1 MTPFDS
7 VVVNRLHAAVG
18 EALDERDAVADAGG
32 RPSLS
37 TSDRRQLA
45 RQLVNQQLTVLDA
58 ERLAAGEQAVT
69 DAEAQ
74 ALGTAVLNRLF
85 GLGRLQAYID
95 DPQWS
100 DIHANGCDQV
110 WLTRSDGTVV
120 AGEPV
125 ADSDGELV
133 ELIKTQARRGR
144 SEQRWDP
151 ASPELDMRLPSGDR
165 LHAIAWV
172 SGRPSVS
179 IRRHNFDIG
188 HVQQLVGLGSL
199 SESLAHLLAAVVR
212 SRFNVIVA
220 GGTGA
225 GKTTLLR
232 CLINEIPATER
243 IITVEDSLEIGLEH
257 LADEHPNYVDLEAR
271 AANLE
276 GVGEFP
282 MHRLVR
288 SGLRMQPDRVI
299 VGEVRGA
306 EALPMMLAMSQG
318 NDGSMCT
325 IHADSSHGVFTR
337 LQMYMAMTPE
347 RFDVEVTNLMIANA
361 VHLIVHL
368 GRLDTGERVVTSVRE
383 ITGAQG
389 PQVISNEVYAP
400 DASGRAMPRFPL
412 QETTLARLERAG
424 FDRRWLDPHNA
435 GWTR

>member
-1 MTPFDS
+1 MTFDS
-7 VVVNRLHAAVG
+7 ALVNRLHAAVG
-18 EALDERDAVADAGG
+18 EALDERDAADERDERGT
-32 RPSLS
+32 L
-37 TSDRRQLA
+37 TQEDRRQFA
-45 RQLVNQQLTVLDA
+45 RQLITKQLAGLDARHLADGQPPISDSESKRLTV
-58 ERLAAGEQAVT
+58 AVM
-69 DAEAQ
+69 
-74 ALGTAVLNRLF
+74 NRLF
-85 GLGRLQAYID
+85 GLGRLQPYID
-95 DPQWS
+95 DPQWT
-100 DIHANGCDQV
+100 DIHANGYDQV
-110 WLTRSDGTVV
+110 WLLRIDGAVIE
-120 AGEPV
+120 GDPI
-125 ADSDGELV
+125 ADSDA
-133 ELIKTQARRGR
+133 ELIELIQTQARRGR

-188 HVQQLVGLGSL
+188 HLKQLIGMGTI
-199 SESLAHLLAAVVR
+199 SESLYHLIRAMVAA
-212 SRFNVIVA
+212 RFNVIVA

-232 CLINEIPATER
+232 CLLNEVPADER

-257 LADEHPNYVDLEAR
+257 FAHLHPNHVDLEAR
-271 AANLE
+271 DANLE

-299 VGEVRGA
+299 VGEVRGS

-325 IHADSSHGVFTR
+325 IHADSSLGVFTR

-361 VHLIVHL
+361 VHFVVHL
-368 GRLDTGERVVTSVRE
+368 ARLDTNERVVTSVRE
-383 ITGAQG
+383 ITGADG
-389 PQVISNEVYAP
+389 PMVTSNEVYAP
-400 DASGRAMPRFPL
+400 DEHGRAMPRFGL
-412 QETTLARLERAG
+412 SDRSLARLERYG
-424 FDRRWLDPHNA
+424 FDSSWLQHHRA
-435 GWTR
+435 GWAQ

>member
-1 MTPFDS
+1 MSFN
-7 VVVNRLHAAVG
+7 VVAVDRIHAAVG
-18 EALDERDAVADAGG
+18 EALDERDAQDETAG
-32 RPSLS
+32 RPVLS
-37 TSDRRQLA
+37 DANRRQFA
-45 RQLVNQQLTVLDA
+45 RQLIGTELAAIDA
-58 ERLAAGEQAVT
+58 ENLTAGRPRLT
-69 DAEAQ
+69 DAETHT
-74 ALGTAVLNRLF
+74 LTTAVLNRLF
-85 GLGRLQAYID
+85 GLGRLQAYVD
-95 DPQWS
+95 DPQWT
-100 DIHANGCDQV
+100 DIHANGCDEV
-110 WLTRSDGTVV
+110 WLTRTDGTVV

-125 ADSDGELV
+125 AESDAELV
-133 ELIKTQARRGR
+133 ELIQTQARRGR

-172 SGRPSVS
+172 SGRPSIS

-188 HVQQLVGLGSL
+188 RLKQLLSLGTI
-199 SESLAHLLAAVVR
+199 SESLLHLFEAMVAA
-212 SRFNVIVA
+212 RFNVIVA

-232 CLINEIPATER
+232 CLLNEVDERER

-257 LADEHPNYVDLEAR
+257 FGELHPNYVDLEAR
-271 AANLE
+271 EANLE

-325 IHADSSHGVFTR
+325 IHAEAGVGVFTR

-361 VHLIVHL
+361 VHFVVHIA
-368 GRLDTGERVVTSVRE
+368 RLDSNERVVTSVRE
-383 ITGAQG
+383 ITGADG
-389 PQVISNEVYAP
+389 AMVTSNEVYAP
-400 DASGRAMPRFPL
+400 DATGRATPRFGL
-412 QETTLARLERAG
+412 TDTTRQRLEGVG
-424 FDRRWLDPHNA
+424 FDQAWLQPQNA
-435 GWTR
+435 GWSR

>member
-1 MTPFDS
+1 MSFDS
-7 VVVNRLHAAVG
+7 LLVNRLHAAVG
-18 EALDERDAVADAGG
+18 EALDERDAQDEAAG
-32 RPSLS
+32 RPALGHE
-37 TSDRRQLA
+37 DRRQFA
-45 RQLVNQQLTVLDA
+45 RQLVSRQLSALDA
-58 ERLAAGEQAVT
+58 ERLGNGSAPVT
-69 DAEAQ
+69 DDETRH
-74 ALGTAVLNRLF
+74 LTTAVLNRLF

-95 DPQWS
+95 DPQWT
-100 DIHANGCDQV
+100 DIHANGCDEV
-110 WLTRSDGTVV
+110 WLTGQDGAVV
-120 AGEPV
+120 AGNPV
-125 ADSDGELV
+125 ADTDTELV
-133 ELIKTQARRGR
+133 ELIQTQARRGR

-179 IRRHNFDIG
+179 IRRHNFDISRLK
-188 HVQQLVGLGSL
+188 QLIGLGTI
-199 SESLAHLLAAVVR
+199 SESLFHLLRAMVLA
-212 SRFNVIVA
+212 RFNVIVA

-225 GKTTLLR
+225 GKTTLMR
-232 CLINEIPATER
+232 CLINEVPSTER

-257 LADEHPNYVDLEAR
+257 FADLHPNRVDLEAR
-271 AANLE
+271 EANLE

-325 IHADSSHGVFTR
+325 IHADSSLGVFTR

-361 VHLIVHL
+361 VHFVVHL
-368 GRLDTGERVVTSVRE
+368 GRLDTNERVVTSVRE
-383 ITGAQG
+383 ITGADG
-389 PQVISNEVYAP
+389 PLVTSNEVYAP
-400 DASGRAMPRFPL
+400 DSTGRAMPRFGL
-412 QETTLARLERAG
+412 RDTSLARLERAG
-424 FDRRWLDPHNA
+424 FETRWLAPDLA
-435 GWTR
+435 GWDR